1 LAQNTRPSNY
11 FKPKKLAAM
20 REIRRLVIAGTSHQD
35 IQRQLGLSER
45 SYYRYLQDCFKE
57 DRERLAQSVT
67 TDELLT
73 QVAIVEER
81 LMSMYRNLREMATNK
96 DLEPSDRISAE
107 QTAGEVSAVIMRLWT
122 ETPTKIMSQVS
133 TELPRIETIISR
145 QIRKSFDRDGRIQ
158 YLLKKEKEREEEE
171 KKKLGEETVKR
182 YHNTERKEEKI

>member
-1 LAQNTRPSNY
+1 
-11 FKPKKLAAM
+11 M
-20 REIRRLVIAGTSHQD
+20 REIRRLVIAGTSYQD

-45 SYYRYLQDCFKE
+45 SYCRYLQDCFKE

-73 QVAIVEER
+73 QLAIVEER
-81 LMSMYRNLREMATNK
+81 LTSMYRNLREMATNK

-107 QTAGEVSAVIMRLWT
+107 QTAGEVAALIMRLWT
-122 ETPTKIMSQVS
+122 ETPTRIVSQVS
-133 TELPRIETIISR
+133 TELPRIQTMISR

-158 YLLKKEKEREEEE
+158 YLLKKEKEREEE